1 MKSKWMK
8 CCAVL
13 MSVLL
18 ATSPLTALAEEPQEP
33 TVTAVESETGAD
45 EAGNEQEE
53 IKQKRLLRRKINRKR
68 IILKL

>member
-18 ATSPLTALAEEPQEP
+18 ATSPLTALAEEAQEP
-33 TVTAVESETGAD
+33 TVTAVESKMGVG
-45 EAGNEQEE
+45 EARE
-53 IKQKRLLRRKINRKR
+53 
-68 IILKL
+68 